1 MTHLKVGLNESG
13 HIELEESIGETLS
26 EKLEDFDEVVPDI
39 SASVQ
44 DIDHKGTNGDVCRD
58 DNDND
63 DNEENRII
71 EKVVKIVED
80 QLENGVDHS
89 PISNGH
95 SIVTEVTIEAHD
107 MTDLDQ
113 SVIVS
118 KVCCAVVLIGVSL
131 R

>member
-58 DNDND
+58 DN
-63 DNEENRII
+63 EEESRII